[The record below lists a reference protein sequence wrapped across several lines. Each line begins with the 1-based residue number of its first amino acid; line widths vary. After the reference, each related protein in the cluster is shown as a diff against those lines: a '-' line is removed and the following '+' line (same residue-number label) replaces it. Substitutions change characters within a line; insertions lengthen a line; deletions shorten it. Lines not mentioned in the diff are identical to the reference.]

1 MTRETERE
9 SSGSLW
15 GLGIFNSAKK
25 SEWLQP
31 TGEGQEVSET
41 EEESGT
47 ANRSQATANAAEPTW
62 SAVKDLES
70 SPSGIKV

>member
-9 SSGSLW
+9 SSVSLW

-25 SEWLQP
+25 GEWLQP

-41 EEESGT
+41 EEDSLVQQID
-47 ANRSQATANAAEPTW
+47 RRRQQMP
-62 SAVKDLES
+62 
-70 SPSGIKV
+70 

>member
-1 MTRETERE
+1 MKRETERE

-25 SEWLQP
+25 GEWLQP

-41 EEESGT
+41 EEDSLVQQIDH
-47 ANRSQATANAAEPTW
+47 RRRQMP
-62 SAVKDLES
+62 
-70 SPSGIKV
+70 

>member
-1 MTRETERE
+1 MKRETERE

-25 SEWLQP
+25 GEWLQP

-41 EEESGT
+41 EEDSLVQQIDH
-47 ANRSQATANAAEPTW
+47 RRRQKP
-62 SAVKDLES
+62 
-70 SPSGIKV
+70 

>member
-25 SEWLQP
+25 GEWLQS

-41 EEESGT
+41 EEDSLVQQIDH
-47 ANRSQATANAAEPTW
+47 RRQQMP
-62 SAVKDLES
+62 
-70 SPSGIKV
+70 

>member
-25 SEWLQP
+25 GELLQS
-31 TGEGQEVSET
+31 TGEGQEASET
-41 EEESGT
+41 EEDGLVQQIDH
-47 ANRSQATANAAEPTW
+47 RRQQMP
-62 SAVKDLES
+62 
-70 SPSGIKV
+70 

>member
-1 MTRETERE
+1 MKRETERE

-25 SEWLQP
+25 GEWLQP

-41 EEESGT
+41 GEDSLVQQIDH
-47 ANRSQATANAAEPTW
+47 RRRQMP
-62 SAVKDLES
+62 
-70 SPSGIKV
+70 

>member
-1 MTRETERE
+1 MIRETERE

-25 SEWLQP
+25 GEWLQP

-41 EEESGT
+41 GEDSLVQQIDH
-47 ANRSQATANAAEPTW
+47 RRRQMP
-62 SAVKDLES
+62 
-70 SPSGIKV
+70 

>member
-1 MTRETERE
+1 MKRETERE

-25 SEWLQP
+25 GEWLQP

-41 EEESGT
+41 EEDSLVQQMDH
-47 ANRSQATANAAEPTW
+47 RRKQMP
-62 SAVKDLES
+62 
-70 SPSGIKV
+70 

>member
-1 MTRETERE
+1 MKRETERE

-41 EEESGT
+41 EEDSLVQQIDH
-47 ANRSQATANAAEPTW
+47 RRRQMP
-62 SAVKDLES
+62 
-70 SPSGIKV
+70 

>member
-25 SEWLQP
+25 GEWLQP

-41 EEESGT
+41 GEDSLVQQIDH
-47 ANRSQATANAAEPTW
+47 RRQQMP
-62 SAVKDLES
+62 
-70 SPSGIKV
+70 

>member
-1 MTRETERE
+1 MIRETERE

-25 SEWLQP
+25 GEWLQP

-41 EEESGT
+41 EEDSLVQQMD
-47 ANRSQATANAAEPTW
+47 RRRQQMP
-62 SAVKDLES
+62 
-70 SPSGIKV
+70 

>member
-1 MTRETERE
+1 MTREAERE

-25 SEWLQP
+25 GEWLQP

-41 EEESGT
+41 GEDSLVQQIDH
-47 ANRSQATANAAEPTW
+47 RRRQMP
-62 SAVKDLES
+62 
-70 SPSGIKV
+70 

>member
-15 GLGIFNSAKK
+15 VLGIFNSAKK
-25 SEWLQP
+25 GEWLQP

-41 EEESGT
+41 EEDSLVQQIDH
-47 ANRSQATANAAEPTW
+47 RRQQMP
-62 SAVKDLES
+62 
-70 SPSGIKV
+70 

>member
-41 EEESGT
+41 GEDSLVQQIDH
-47 ANRSQATANAAEPTW
+47 RRRQMP
-62 SAVKDLES
+62 
-70 SPSGIKV
+70 

>member
-1 MTRETERE
+1 MTRETGRE

-25 SEWLQP
+25 GEWLQP

-41 EEESGT
+41 GEDSLVQQIDH
-47 ANRSQATANAAEPTW
+47 RRRQMP
-62 SAVKDLES
+62 
-70 SPSGIKV
+70 

>member
-1 MTRETERE
+1 MKRETERE

-41 EEESGT
+41 EEDSLVQQIDH
-47 ANRSQATANAAEPTW
+47 RRQQMP
-62 SAVKDLES
+62 
-70 SPSGIKV
+70 

>member
-25 SEWLQP
+25 GEWLQP

-41 EEESGT
+41 EEDSLVQQIDHRRQQMIENPLGV
-47 ANRSQATANAAEPTW
+47 P
-62 SAVKDLES
+62 
-70 SPSGIKV
+70 